1 MLFHIDFSVLYYKT
15 EHVIKYGELKGM
27 DYSNY
32 CFKIT
37 LQEGTV
43 ISPDKSN
50 TTFKG
55 CLLDKNSKQNKL

>member
-1 MLFHIDFSVLYYKT
+1 MLIHIDFSVLYYET
-15 EHVIKYGELKGM
+15 EHGIKHGELKGM

-37 LQEGTV
+37 LPEGAV
-43 ISPDKSN
+43 ISPTKSN